1 MIKNENKN
9 SCLICA
15 TSEFWSSNQINES
28 KNYDT
33 KEIQIQQK
41 QSKNAKLMLLY
52 YIVLLF
58 QQI

>member
-1 MIKNENKN
+1 MKKKKKK

-33 KEIQIQQK
+33 KEI
-41 QSKNAKLMLLY
+41 
-52 YIVLLF
+52 
-58 QQI
+58 